1 MADNH
6 ARSSLSSSDAL
17 FLYLERAGQPV
28 NVASVSIFEGI
39 LTLRRC
45 IEFIESKLPLIPRYR
60 QRVVAPVYNIDLPAW
75 EYDPEFDLRNHV
87 REVTLEHGTEAEF
100 KAVAGRVLSTN
111 MVRNRP
117 LWDLTLVHGLADD
130 PTPIGAKS
138 ASARVPG
145 NRTGAILRMHH
156 CLVDGIAGVELL
168 GKLLDPAPNPPAL
181 PEQAP
186 APVPSVP
193 AAGEGS
199 LLSGL
204 ITSYMSGLKRILAA
218 ESEVLAMAK
227 QVVAGPGK
235 QAEPNEAGPTS
246 SAQQAQSPRPSGT
259 LPATGREA
267 IPIVN
272 ELQRLL
278 PELATPDRLPFN
290 VVCQGPQQF
299 NYAEIPLPE
308 IKAVKNACEAT
319 VNDVVLAMVTSTV
332 RRYAELHKVS
342 LAGRTLRIVVPVNIR
357 PQGEAGE
364 FGNRI
369 TFLPVD
375 LPLDVAE
382 PRQMVAA
389 VQAAVARARSAHL
402 PELVGLVG
410 TLLGAIPTA
419 FQALIGPLF
428 SQLPLSL
435 CNLICTNVPGPMVS
449 LYFAGH
455 RLLSCYPYVPI
466 GGEMGMNCA
475 VLTYDDVAYFG
486 FTGDAK
492 AVPDLHRLNKL
503 LKASFAELR
512 KACDVRPQ
520 ARRNSRPPR
529 SRPARSRTSRSK
541 TRAQANPGS
550 ATPGGHEG
558 TTVKKVV
565 TPAEANEEAKPAATV
580 AKTAAVAGAAD

>member
-6 ARSSLSSSDAL
+6 ARNSLSSSDAL

-28 NVASVSIFEGI
+28 NVASVNVFEGI

-45 IEFIESKLPLIPRYR
+45 IEFIEAKLPLIPRYR
-60 QRVVAPVYNIDLPAW
+60 QRVAAPVYNIDLPAW

-87 REVTLEHGTEAEF
+87 REVTLEHGNEAEF

-111 MVRNRP
+111 LVRNRP
-117 LWDLTLVHGLADD
+117 LWDLTLVHGLA
-130 PTPIGAKS
+130 GH
-138 ASARVPG
+138 
-145 NRTGAILRMHH
+145 RTGAILRMHH
-156 CLVDGIAGVELL
+156 CLADGIAGVELL
-168 GKLLDPAPNPPAL
+168 GKLLDPDPNPPPFA
-181 PEQAP
+181 EQAP
-186 APVPSVP
+186 GPVPPVP

-218 ESEVLAMAK
+218 ETEVLAMAK
-227 QVVAGPGK
+227 QVMNGGANQTKPVEATSTPSPK
-235 QAEPNEAGPTS
+235 QT
-246 SAQQAQSPRPSGT
+246 QTPRPPGMPT
-259 LPATGREA
+259 TVHET
-267 IPIVN
+267 IPVVN

-278 PELATPDRLPFN
+278 PELATPTRLPFN
-290 VVCQGPQQF
+290 VVCHGPQQF
-299 NYAEIPLPE
+299 NYAEIALPD
-308 IKAVKNACEAT
+308 IKAVKDACEAT
-319 VNDVVLAMVTSTV
+319 VNDVVLAVVTSTV
-332 RRYAELHKVS
+332 RRYAELHKVP
-342 LAGRTLRIVVPVNIR
+342 LAGRTLRIVVPVNLR

-375 LPLDVAE
+375 IPLDVAD
-382 PRQMVAA
+382 PRKLVEA
-389 VQAAVARARSAHL
+389 VQAAVVRARSAHL

-419 FQALIGPLF
+419 FQAVIGPLF

-435 CNLICTNVPGPMVS
+435 CNLICTNVPGPTVP

-455 RLLSCYPYVPI
+455 LLLSCYPYVPI

-475 VLTYDDVAYFG
+475 VLTYNDIAYFG

-492 AVPDLHRLNKL
+492 AITDLHRLDKL

-520 ARRNSRPPR
+520 TRRNSRPPR

-541 TRAQANPGS
+541 TRAEANPGS

-558 TTVKKVV
+558 TTEKEVV
-565 TPAEANEEAKPAATV
+565 TPAEASAEARPAATI